1 MTGDTDDA
9 GVGQV
14 PTEGRPIFRRLYLTW
29 NEQKLSLSGDL
40 NEFVRRMGRLSE
52 IPQSGDL
59 YDRAYVDRL
68 VLWHLGS
75 DWMICAWISRIRLC
89 PPILRVSPDA
99 RLEYSRLSGYRGM
112 SVLHIAYRFII
123 SGRATFKPTK

>member
-29 NEQKLSLSGDL
+29 NGQKLSLSGDL

-52 IPQSGDL
+52 ILQSGDL

-68 VLWHLGS
+68 VLWHLG
-75 DWMICAWISRIRLC
+75 RLDGMRLD
-89 PPILRVSPDA
+89 PKNIPMSSYFQGLA
-99 RLEYSRLSGYRGM
+99 RRE
-112 SVLHIAYRFII
+112 
-123 SGRATFKPTK
+123 T